1 MPPDRGNK
9 LANVTI
15 IFGKSNL
22 SEEIPFAYLC
32 TVAGM
37 KTYVD
42 ESLGEV
48 TFRKVIRCRSISIR
62 VRPDRHGGAKVT
74 VTLPFFTSYARALDF
89 FLSRREDVVLA
100 AGRYSNPEVDDGY
113 IEDLRRRAREYLPER
128 TRSLAM
134 RYGFTELNR
143 VCVKH
148 NLSNWGSCSRLR
160 NVNLNLNL
168 MCLPYPVADY
178 VILHELCHLRHMNHG
193 PEFHALLEDLC
204 RDNMERIARED
215 PSALAFPLGKSRSRY
230 PVSGMLSAFLKKEKL
245 I

>member
-9 LANVTI
+9 RANVTI

-22 SEEIPFAYLC
+22 SEEITFVYLC
-32 TVAGM
+32 TVTGT
-37 KTYVD
+37 KSYID
-42 ESLGEV
+42 SELGEV
-48 TFRKVIRCRSISIR
+48 VFRKQLRSRRISIR
-62 VRPDRHGGAKVT
+62 VRPDKKGGVCIS
-74 VTLPFFTSYARALDF
+74 VTLPYFTSYSRALDF
-89 FLSRREDVVLA
+89 FLSKREEVKKAMARHTLPA
-100 AGRYSNPEVDDGY
+100 ASEKM
-113 IEDLRRRAREYLPER
+113 IEELRVRAKVYLPDR

-148 NLSNWGSCSRLR
+148 NLSNWGSCSRLH

-168 MCLPYPVADY
+168 MRLPYPVADY

-204 RDNMERIARED
+204 RDNMERISRED
-215 PSALAFPLGKSRSRY
+215 PSALAFSLGKSRSRY